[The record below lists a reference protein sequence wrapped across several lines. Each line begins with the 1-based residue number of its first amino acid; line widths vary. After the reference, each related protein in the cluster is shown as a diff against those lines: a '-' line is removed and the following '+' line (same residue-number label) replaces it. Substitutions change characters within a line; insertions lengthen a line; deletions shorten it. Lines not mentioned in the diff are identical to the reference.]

1 VLRGRGNAIPLRG
14 RYCFAQIGK
23 LSDNGRR
30 RRRARGQLMRRIA
43 GLETPMPLNQFQYLP
58 LTGPSFLVLVG
69 AFVLL
74 VVLIQLGVLRYAY
87 LQLGLSPG
95 MAMFLLFGSLVGSYF
110 NIPVAQFAEQ
120 HIVSGRAI
128 DYFGMRYV
136 VPAVVEWPG
145 TVIAVN
151 VGGAVIPVLVSLY
164 LLAKSGLWARGF
176 VATGFVAAVCYA
188 LARPV
193 PGVGIAEPV
202 FVPAL
207 TTAIIALLLARRHA
221 ASLAYVSGSL
231 GTLIGAD
238 LLNLGKI
245 PGLGAPIA
253 SIGGAG
259 TFDGIFLIG
268 IFAVLI
274 ASIVRPNSPRNRQL
288 RV

>member
-1 VLRGRGNAIPLRG
+1 
-14 RYCFAQIGK
+14 
-23 LSDNGRR
+23 
-30 RRRARGQLMRRIA
+30 
-43 GLETPMPLNQFQYLP
+43 
-58 LTGPSFLVLVG
+58 
-69 AFVLL
+69 
-74 VVLIQLGVLRYAY
+74 VLIQLGVLRYAY
-87 LQLGLSPG
+87 LQLGVSPG
-95 MAMFLLFGSLVGSYF
+95 TALLLLFASLVGSYF
-110 NIPVAQFAEQ
+110 NIPLAQFPEQ
-120 HIVSGRAI
+120 RIVSGQAI

-151 VGGAVIPVLVSLY
+151 VGGAVIPVLMSLY
-164 LLAKSGLWARGF
+164 LLAKTGLWGRGF
-176 VATGFVAAVCYA
+176 LATGFVAAVCYA

-207 TTAIIALLLARRHA
+207 TTAIVALLLARRHA
-221 ASLAYVSGSL
+221 ASLAYIGGSL
-231 GTLIGAD
+231 GTLVGAD
-238 LLNLGKI
+238 LLNLDKI

-259 TFDGIFLIG
+259 TFDGIFLIA

-274 ASIVRPNSPRNRQL
+274 ASIAQPGSSRNRRL